1 MDLHT
6 LAAWVAAIS
15 IIMAMIR
22 LVGLWRLRRRLVAR
36 LGRSSGSCLG
46 NKIYLHNL
54 SARPLALTR
63 WRIYV
68 AEGLLQPQEV
78 KEIGCFGDS
87 AKEAIE
93 AMGAMGAQGA
103 DSIVIEARCS
113 HILFFSDEGLFNRSA
128 HLRDGRRLYIDI
140 ETSDGRVSSCCLYPS
155 NHPWP
160 ALQALLT
167 ALWSR
172 QKRFAR
178 E

>member
-15 IIMAMIR
+15 IIMAMIK
-22 LVGLWRLRRRLVAR
+22 LAGLWRLRRRLVAR

-54 SARPLALTR
+54 SVRPLALTR

-68 AEGLLQPQEV
+68 AEGLLQRQEV
-78 KEIGCFGDS
+78 KEITCFGGS
-87 AKEAIE
+87 AKE
-93 AMGAMGAQGA
+93 AMGAMRAKEA

-128 HLRDGRRLYIDI
+128 DLRDGRRLYIGI
-140 ETSDGRVSSCCLYPS
+140 ETSDGRVSTCCLYPS

>member
-15 IIMAMIR
+15 IIMATIK
-22 LVGLWRLRRRLVAR
+22 LAGLWRLRRRLVAR

-54 SARPLALTR
+54 SARPLALIR

-78 KEIGCFGDS
+78 KEITCFGGS
-87 AKEAIE
+87 AKEA
-93 AMGAMGAQGA
+93 MGAKGA

-128 HLRDGRRLYIDI
+128 DLRDGRRLYIGI
-140 ETSDGRVSSCCLYPS
+140 ETSDGRVSTCCLYPS

-160 ALQALLT
+160 TVQALLT
-167 ALWSR
+167 MLWSR